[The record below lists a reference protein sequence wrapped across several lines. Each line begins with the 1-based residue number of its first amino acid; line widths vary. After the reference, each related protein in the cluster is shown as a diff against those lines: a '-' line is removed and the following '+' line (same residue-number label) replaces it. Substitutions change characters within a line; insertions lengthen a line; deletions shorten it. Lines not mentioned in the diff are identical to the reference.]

1 MNAFCPT
8 GQYPLCANQHR
19 LTQPGQAKFERT
31 PRGAKESSI
40 RTSPILEVCSGQAPE
55 GVAVKRLFIAFSGTL
70 ALLLAG
76 CAGLVSGG
84 GGNPLPPNT
93 LTVTPASATVRGGD
107 TQSFAAQVKG
117 AAVAVN
123 WSVNGVAGGNAAN
136 GIISAAGLY
145 TAPEFPLASNAVT
158 ISAVETS
165 DSTKMASSAV
175 TLENPIPQITTATP
189 MSIPVGAFNLTV
201 SGAHFANGAT
211 IYFGTTVLI
220 TTRVSST
227 QLTAS
232 GTATAG
238 QVGSISITVK
248 NPDPG
253 AVSSG
258 GLMAQVVNNSAISVQ
273 VSPATATIRA
283 GSQQSFSA
291 TVTGS
296 TNQSVTWSVNG
307 VAGGSAATGM
317 ISAQGMYTAP
327 MALPNPNT
335 IAITATSAAD
345 ATKQGTSAVTLENPL
360 PVLTAVTPNSMGV
373 GGFQITLTGSGF
385 VSGSTVSFGGQALT
399 ATFISPTQ
407 LTATGTAAVGQAGS
421 VPVSVTNPNPGG
433 ATSGVL
439 LVQIVNNGTVV
450 SAAAAVRFLEQS
462 SFGPSAEQVNQLQ
475 QAGFDSLLQSQFAT
489 PASAYPAPAATDMG
503 LGKVQ
508 QQFFFNA
515 VNNPDQL
522 RQRMAFALN
531 EIWVV
536 GENKV
541 SDPTGYTNYIQAL
554 TNDGLG
560 NYYSVM
566 KDVTLTAA
574 MGHWLDMVNN
584 DKPGTGQHANENYA
598 RELMQLFTLGLNQL
612 NPDGTPVLDSTGNP
626 IPTYTQD
633 DVMALGRA
641 LTGWTY
647 PTQPGQTLQ
656 KHNPEYY
663 GGPMVPFESN
673 HDTGAKTLLVQS
685 VAAGQSA
692 EQELDSVLTIIFNHP
707 NMPPFIGK
715 QLIEKLV
722 ASNPSPAYVQR
733 VAQAFASGKFNSYGS
748 GKRGDMQATVAAI
761 LLDAEAR
768 RGDLATTT
776 VPNDGKLREPVIMMV
791 SVARAF
797 HAASDG
803 SGFES
808 RGAGMSED
816 IFNSGS
822 VFNFFPPDNL
832 IPQTTLNGPEFAIF
846 NTNTS
851 LARVNFINSIV
862 YGSISSGTKLD
873 FSPVINAGTPDQMVA
888 WLNNLLLHGTM
899 SDSIKQSILTA
910 IAAITTATPPSA
922 TDLTNQA
929 KTAIYL
935 VTSSSQYQVQ
945 R

>member
-1 MNAFCPT
+1 
-8 GQYPLCANQHR
+8 
-19 LTQPGQAKFERT
+19 
-31 PRGAKESSI
+31 
-40 RTSPILEVCSGQAPE
+40 
-55 GVAVKRLFIAFSGTL
+55 VKRLFIAFSGTL
-70 ALLLAG
+70 TLLLAG

-84 GGNPLPPNT
+84 GGNPLPPNA
-93 LTVTPASATVRGGD
+93 LVVTPASATVRGGD
-107 TQSFAAQVKG
+107 TQSFTAQVKG

-136 GIISAAGLY
+136 GTISAAGLY
-145 TAPEFPLASNAVT
+145 TAPEFPLASNSVT

-165 DSTKMASSAV
+165 DSTKTASSAI
-175 TLENPIPQITTATP
+175 TLENPIPQITMATP

-211 IYFGTTVLI
+211 IYFGTTVLT

-327 MALPNPNT
+327 VVLPNPNT

-345 ATKQGTSAVTLENPL
+345 STKQGTSAVTLENPL

-399 ATFISPTQ
+399 ATFVSPTQ

-475 QAGFDSLLQSQFAT
+475 QAGFDSLLQSQFAA

-673 HDTGAKTLLVQS
+673 HDTGAKTLLGQS

-873 FSPVINAGTPDQMVA
+873 FSPVINAGSPDQMVA

>member
-1 MNAFCPT
+1 VK
-8 GQYPLCANQHR
+8 GHL
-19 LTQPGQAKFERT
+19 
-31 PRGAKESSI
+31 
-40 RTSPILEVCSGQAPE
+40 
-55 GVAVKRLFIAFSGTL
+55 VAVSGVL
-70 ALLLAG
+70 ALLLTG
-76 CAGLVSGG
+76 CSALVNSG
-84 GGNPLPPNT
+84 GGNPPPPLSQ
-93 LTVTPASATVRGGD
+93 LTVTPASATVRGSN
-107 TQSFAAQVKG
+107 TQSFAAQRMG

-123 WSVNGVAGGNAAN
+123 WSVNGVTGGNAAN
-136 GIISAAGLY
+136 GMISAAGLY
-145 TAPEFPLASNAVT
+145 TAPEFPPASNAVT
-158 ISAVETS
+158 IGAVDTS
-165 DSTKMASSAV
+165 DSTKTASSAV
-175 TLENPIPQITTATP
+175 TLENPIPQIMTATP
-189 MSIPVGAFNLTV
+189 VTIQVGAFNLAV
-201 SGAHFANGAT
+201 NGVHFANGAT
-211 IYFGTTVLI
+211 IYFGTTALA

-232 GTATAG
+232 GTATTA

-258 GLMAQVVNNSAISVQ
+258 GLLA
-273 VSPATATIRA
+273 
-283 GSQQSFSA
+283 
-291 TVTGS
+291 
-296 TNQSVTWSVNG
+296 
-307 VAGGSAATGM
+307 
-317 ISAQGMYTAP
+317 
-327 MALPNPNT
+327 
-335 IAITATSAAD
+335 
-345 ATKQGTSAVTLENPL
+345 
-360 PVLTAVTPNSMGV
+360 
-373 GGFQITLTGSGF
+373 
-385 VSGSTVSFGGQALT
+385 
-399 ATFISPTQ
+399 
-407 LTATGTAAVGQAGS
+407 
-421 VPVSVTNPNPGG
+421 
-433 ATSGVL
+433 
-439 LVQIVNNGTVV
+439 QIVNNNGTPV
-450 SAAAAVRFLEQS
+450 SPAAAVRFLEQS
-462 SFGPSAEQVNQLQ
+462 SFGPTTEQVNQLQ
-475 QAGFDSLLQSQFAT
+475 QVGFDSLLQGQFAA
-489 PASAYPAPAATDMG
+489 PGSVYPAPAPTDMG

-508 QQFFFNA
+508 QQFFSNA

-522 RQRMAFALN
+522 RQRLAFALN

-626 IPTYTQD
+626 VPTYTQD

-663 GGPMVPFESN
+663 GGPMLPFESN
-673 HDTGAKTLLVQS
+673 HDAGAKTLLGQS

-707 NMPPFIGK
+707 NMPPFVGK

-722 ASNPSPAYVQR
+722 TSNPSPAYVQR

-768 RGDLATTT
+768 RGDSATTT
-776 VPNDGKLREPVIMMV
+776 DPKDGKLREPVIMMV
-791 SVARAF
+791 SMARAF
-797 HAASDG
+797 HATSDG
-803 SGFES
+803 SGFQS
-808 RGAGMSED
+808 RGASMSED

-832 IPQTTLNGPEFAIF
+832 IPQTALNGPEFAIF

-851 LARVNFINSIV
+851 LSRVNFINSIV
-862 YGSISSGTKLD
+862 YAQISSNTKLD
-873 FSPVINAGTPDQMVA
+873 FSPVVQAGTPDQMVA

-899 SDSIKQSILTA
+899 SNSTKQSILTA
-910 IAAITTATPPSA
+910 IGAIATATPPS
-922 TDLTNQA
+922 TGDLTSQA
-929 KTAIYL
+929 KAAIYL
-935 VTSSSQYQVQ
+935 VASSSQYQVE

>member
-1 MNAFCPT
+1 
-8 GQYPLCANQHR
+8 
-19 LTQPGQAKFERT
+19 
-31 PRGAKESSI
+31 
-40 RTSPILEVCSGQAPE
+40 
-55 GVAVKRLFIAFSGTL
+55 VKRELIAVSGVL
-70 ALLLAG
+70 ALLLTG
-76 CAGLVSGG
+76 CSGLVSGG
-84 GGNPLPPNT
+84 GGNPPPPPNN
-93 LTVTPASATVRGGD
+93 LTVAPASATLRGGD
-107 TQSFAAQVKG
+107 TQSFTAQVKG

-123 WSVNGVAGGNAAN
+123 WLVNGVVGGNGAN
-136 GIISAAGLY
+136 GTISAVGLY
-145 TAPEFPLASNAVT
+145 TAPEFPPASNAIT
-158 ISAVETS
+158 IGAVETS
-165 DSTKMASSAV
+165 DPTKTASSTV
-175 TLENPIPQITTATP
+175 TLENPVPQITTATP
-189 MSIPVGAFNLTV
+189 MSIQVGAFNLTV
-201 SGAHFANGAT
+201 SGVHFANGAT
-211 IYFGTTVLI
+211 IYFGTTALT

-238 QVGSISITVK
+238 QVGSISITVR

-258 GLMAQVVNNSAISVQ
+258 GLMAQVVNTPTISVQ
-273 VSPATATIRA
+273 VTPPTVTIRA
-283 GSQQSFSA
+283 GSQQSFNA

-317 ISAQGMYTAP
+317 ISAQGMYIAP
-327 MALPNPNT
+327 VALPNPNT

-345 ATKQGTSAVTLENPL
+345 ATKQGTSVVTLENPL
-360 PVLTAVTPNSMGV
+360 PVLTAINPNSVGV
-373 GGFQITLTGSGF
+373 GGFQITVMGSGF
-385 VSGSTVSFGGQALT
+385 VSGSTVNFGGQALT
-399 ATFISPTQ
+399 ATFVSPTQ
-407 LTATGTAAVGQAGS
+407 LTATGTAAAAQVGN
-421 VPVSVTNPNPGG
+421 VPVTVTNPNPGG
-433 ATSGVL
+433 ATSGML
-439 LVQIVNNGTVV
+439 LLQIVNNGTVV

-475 QAGFDSLLQSQFAT
+475 QVGFDALLQSQFAA
-489 PASAYPAPAATDMG
+489 PASVYPAPLATDMG

-522 RQRMAFALN
+522 RQRTAFALN
-531 EIWVV
+531 EIWVI

-612 NPDGTPVLDSTGNP
+612 NPDGTPVPDSTGSP

-633 DVMALGRA
+633 DVMELGRA

-663 GGPMVPFESN
+663 GGPMAAFESN
-673 HDTGAKTLLVQS
+673 HDAGTKTLLGQS
-685 VAAGQSA
+685 VAAGQTA

-722 ASNPSPAYVQR
+722 TSNPSPAYVQR
-733 VAQAFASGKFNSYGS
+733 VAQAFASGKFSSYGS

-768 RGDLATTT
+768 RGDSATTT

-791 SVARAF
+791 SIARAF
-797 HAASDG
+797 HATSDG

-808 RGAGMSED
+808 RGASMSED

-851 LARVNFINSIV
+851 LARVNFINSAV
-862 YGSISSGTKLD
+862 YGGFNAGAKLD
-873 FSPVINAGTPDQMVA
+873 FSPLINAGTPDQMVA

-899 SDSIKQSILTA
+899 SDPMKQSILTA
-910 IAAITTATPPSA
+910 IVAITTATPPS
-922 TDLTNQA
+922 TSDLTNQA
-929 KTAIYL
+929 KAAIYL
-935 VTSSSQYQVQ
+935 VASSSQYQVQ